1 MFARVARYEV
11 APERMDEAVEA
22 FRDAVTEIT
31 GLDGLK
37 GGSVLT
43 DAEDGVI
50 ISLTYWESR
59 TAMEDSEVKAAGLR
73 RMKSA
78 SRRGSGTPTNGQKRR
93 GASGRN
99 GPSNWCRQST
109 SHPSC

>member
-11 APERMDEAVEA
+11 APERMDEAVDA

-31 GLDGLK
+31 GMQGLK

-73 RMKSA
+73 RQAAKQVD
-78 SRRGSGTPTNGQKRR
+78 GSVVSVHCLDVVAEIDAATPNT
-93 GASGRN
+93 A
-99 GPSNWCRQST
+99 
-109 SHPSC
+109 

>member
-22 FRDAVTEIT
+22 FREAVTEIE
-31 GLDGLK
+31 GLEGLK

-50 ISLTYWESR
+50 MSMTFWETR
-59 TAMEDSEVKAAGLR
+59 AAMEDSERQAAGLR
-73 RMKSA
+73 QQAVKQVD
-78 SRRGSGTPTNGQKRR
+78 GTVVSVHCLDVVAEIGTAAPT
-93 GASGRN
+93 A
-99 GPSNWCRQST
+99 
-109 SHPSC
+109 